1 MNVDDP
7 YAHVMMDAVDQKVAD
22 LHTYSMSD
30 KTADLYAFDSR
41 FTGKSSAF
49 KVTYEG
55 KTYQFETRLAGRFNI
70 YNTLGAI
77 GAALSEGI
85 PWNHCS
91 CYEDI
96 PQCAGA
102 FRADR

>member
-55 KTYQFETRLAGRFNI
+55 KPTSSRRDWQAVSI
-70 YNTLGAI
+70 SI
-77 GAALSEGI
+77 I
-85 PWNHCS
+85 H
-91 CYEDI
+91 
-96 PQCAGA
+96 
-102 FRADR
+102 